1 MIHEIIRAADAFTGA
16 ARQYDDMTLLV
27 IKLAV

>member
-1 MIHEIIRAADAFTGA
+1 MIQEIFRAADAFTGS

-27 IKLAV
+27 MKLAV